1 MSKHFLGT
9 CDRVRRTSEGEAFWV
24 SMMAERVEISEH
36 LFLESVRVSEML
48 DEGETFKQFAE
59 TAEAE
64 GDVCRFF
71 QTGEVFHIQQS
82 GFEWI
87 FK

>member
-1 MSKHFLGT
+1 MSRQFLGT

-24 SMMAERVEISEH
+24 SMMAERVEISER
-36 LFLESVRVSEML
+36 LFLESVRVNGML
-48 DEGETFKQFAE
+48 DDGETFQQF
-59 TAEAE
+59 TDNAEAE
-64 GDVCRFF
+64 GDACRFF
-71 QTGEVFHIQQS
+71 QTGEVFHIQQC